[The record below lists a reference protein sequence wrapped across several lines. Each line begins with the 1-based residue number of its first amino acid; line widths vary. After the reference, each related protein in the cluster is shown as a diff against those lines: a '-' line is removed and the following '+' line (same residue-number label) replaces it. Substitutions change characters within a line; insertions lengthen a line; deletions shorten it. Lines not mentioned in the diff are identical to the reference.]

1 MYLTNEQI
9 DVKISMSKREKAIL
23 NTRKETTMKKNI
35 FTIVFC
41 MAGSAAICW
50 LCDWRT
56 KVVAWMLIFWVVIAV
71 GVAGATLSEQIRA
84 KKNNRR

>member
-1 MYLTNEQI
+1 
-9 DVKISMSKREKAIL
+9 
-23 NTRKETTMKKNI
+23 
-35 FTIVFC
+35 

-71 GVAGATLSEQIRA
+71 GVAGATLSDYIEDRKRMIKEA
-84 KKNNRR
+84 DDE

>member
-1 MYLTNEQI
+1 
-9 DVKISMSKREKAIL
+9 
-23 NTRKETTMKKNI
+23 MKKNI
-35 FTIVFC
+35 FTIIFF

-56 KVVAWMLIFWVVIAV
+56 KVIAWMIIFWVVVAV

-84 KKNNRR
+84 KKNNRRKRKNENYNHKRVYAGDCQTL